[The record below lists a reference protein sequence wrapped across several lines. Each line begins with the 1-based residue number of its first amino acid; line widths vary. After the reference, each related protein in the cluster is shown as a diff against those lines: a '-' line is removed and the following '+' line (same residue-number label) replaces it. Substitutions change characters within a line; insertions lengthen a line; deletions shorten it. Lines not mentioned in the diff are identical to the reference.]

1 MSAFSSTWLDLREA
15 VDAASRAPLPAEL
28 LARRRADSG
37 PLHII
42 DLACGTGANLR
53 NLAPRLGGEQHW
65 TLIDNDPVLL
75 AAVPSRLAGWASTG
89 HARCVQERAG
99 AMVLRA
105 PGFEC
110 RARTRALDLAGGLE
124 ALDGGAVQLVTASA
138 LLDLVSMPWLQ
149 ALAGY
154 CRRLGAGVLFALSYD
169 GRMSFDPAA
178 AGDQRMRE
186 LINRHQRTDKGFG
199 PALGPAAAR
208 TASELFA
215 GLGYRMHAQQSD
227 WRLGPNESALQNAL
241 IDGWLGAAVQI
252 APGAAASLEAWSRLR
267 RAQIEHSRLKME
279 VGHVDIA
286 GWLP

>member
-1 MSAFSSTWLDLREA
+1 MSTFSPTWLDLREA
-15 VDAASRAPLPAEL
+15 LDAASRAPLPADL
-28 LARRRADSG
+28 LAHRRADSG

-53 NLAPRLGGEQHW
+53 YLAPRLGGEQHW

-75 AAVPSRLAGWASTG
+75 AAVPSRLAGWASG
-89 HARCVQERAG
+89 AHARFVRERTG
-99 AMVLRA
+99 AMVLTG

-124 ALDGGAVQLVTASA
+124 ALDVSAVQLVTASA

-149 ALAGY
+149 ALAGH
-154 CRRLGAGVLFALSYD
+154 CRRLGAGVLFALTYD

-178 AGDQRMRE
+178 AGDQQLRE
-186 LINRHQRTDKGFG
+186 LVNRHQRTDKGFG
-199 PALGPAAAR
+199 PALGPAAVR
-208 TASELFA
+208 TARELFA
-215 GLGYRMHAQQSD
+215 GLGYRMRAAHSD
-227 WRLGPNESALQNAL
+227 WRLSPNATALQNAL
-241 IDGWLGAAVQI
+241 IEGWLDAAVAM
-252 APGAAASLEAWSRLR
+252 APGAAAQLQAWGRLR
-267 RAQIEHSRLKME
+267 RAQIERSRLRVD